1 MKNPCPLCG
10 KRKAQRRC
18 IRRNN
23 AEICSL
29 CCAELRNETC
39 GDCSHY
45 TVSQKYN
52 ATRRL
57 PAALPDG
64 HFIVELNPEVE
75 AAIDSA
81 MELAE
86 QGKTDA
92 AWTAV
97 TRLLRDHPR
106 DHLVCYGMGVLHAI
120 KGEVKE
126 AIKWFDKAI
135 SIFPYFVEAHY
146 NKGAAYQKQLDI
158 GNAIRSYRK
167 VVEFGDPND
176 LPAKQAQSFLDTM
189 AAAILQ
195 SNGVDLDSFVEA
207 QSEFERAFTLME
219 QEDWSGALAGFRASA
234 AKNERNVS
242 THGNMGLCLAKLG
255 RKAQSLAELERA
267 LEIDSRYEPA
277 MTNLIGVEGMEE
289 GVPLKGAGFKRI
301 EFGKEQFLAEFGAKL
316 K

>member
-18 IRRNN
+18 ISRNS

-45 TVSQKYN
+45 IVSQKYN
-52 ATRRL
+52 AARRL

-81 MELAE
+81 MELAD

-106 DHLVCYGMGVLHAI
+106 DHLVCYGMGVLHAL
-120 KGEVKE
+120 KGEAKE
-126 AIKWFDKAI
+126 AVKWFDKAI

-146 NKGAAYQKQLDI
+146 NKGAAYQEQFDI

-176 LPAKQAQSFLDTM
+176 IPAKQAQSFLDTM

-195 SNGVDLDSFVEA
+195 NNGVDLDSFVES
-207 QSEFERAFTLME
+207 QSEFKRAFTLME

-234 AKNERNVS
+234 AKNERNAS

-277 MTNLIGVEGMEE
+277 RTNHLVIEDMVE
-289 GVPLKGAGFKRI
+289 GVPLKGAGFKHV
-301 EFGKEQFLAEFGAKL
+301 EFGKEQFLAKSGAKL